1 MAKGWH
7 RESRRHALA
16 SKGIKTAV
24 DNKPIDKIPILQGTY
39 VYDGLDDWGR
49 KTYITV
55 DGKILK
61 DVDGVLHTTTAQGE
75 PDSPISKPVGS
86 MKPSKQKSPQENIY
100 SKDKWTEQELKLVL
114 RRINAG
120 KITPSEIFKQ
130 NKNLEDGEGIDLTPE
145 QNAKGLAWLKSQ
157 HYTPSGKEKESSP
170 YGYREVSIIDSTK
183 VLIGVKDFY
192 SPRGNYYYPLYE
204 ACGGGN
210 CMEYYVEGGK
220 INIVG

>member
-1 MAKGWH
+1 MAKGW
-7 RESRRHALA
+7 RYESNRHSLA
-16 SKGIKTAV
+16 AKGVKTAV
-24 DNKPIDKIPILQGTY
+24 NGKPTAKVP
-39 VYDGLDDWGR
+39 
-49 KTYITV
+49 
-55 DGKILK
+55 LK
-61 DVDGVLHTTTAQGE
+61 
-75 PDSPISKPVGS
+75 
-86 MKPSKQKSPQENIY
+86 ENIY
-100 SKDKWTEQELKLVL
+100 SKSLWTEQELKLVL
-114 RRINAG
+114 RRLNDG
-120 KITPSEIFKQ
+120 KITPQQIFSQ
-130 NKNLEDGEGIDLTPE
+130 NKNLDEGEGVDLTPE
-145 QNAKGLAWLKSQ
+145 QNAKGVDWLRKQ